1 MFSTVKRKIFLVL
14 FLFVLGTVLTSV
26 TAFNYFVRQRD
37 SLSNINKKT
46 EDMHTLLLQDMHLMH
61 QFFESE
67 TINPDFFESGKS
79 DIIIKHNQVCDQII
93 KVCGE
98 LNLAQQKNHFKI
110 EDSIIN
116 LKHNILVYTG
126 LVDNIIRQILRRGF
140 KDYGVE
146 GKMRNYAH
154 QLEANS
160 ETIGLVNIL
169 QLRRHEKDFIIRQE
183 ESYVNKHAA
192 LVADIENTIEG
203 DKKTDS
209 AKKEKVLQLLVS
221 YNVEFIKLVAIEKRL
236 GLRSYGGQKKAID
249 RKCVTIEASLSV
261 LQQIFSKKVE
271 AAILDM
277 EIIYLFIGVLF
288 ILISLMPA
296 VFISKKVARAVSGAA
311 NNSEPRKNNSNAA
324 EQTFFERS
332 DLKTQDV

>member
-126 LVDNIIRQILRRGF
+126 LVDNIIRQI
-140 KDYGVE
+140 
-146 GKMRNYAH
+146 
-154 QLEANS
+154 
-160 ETIGLVNIL
+160 
-169 QLRRHEKDFIIRQE
+169 
-183 ESYVNKHAA
+183 
-192 LVADIENTIEG
+192 
-203 DKKTDS
+203 
-209 AKKEKVLQLLVS
+209 
-221 YNVEFIKLVAIEKRL
+221 
-236 GLRSYGGQKKAID
+236 
-249 RKCVTIEASLSV
+249 
-261 LQQIFSKKVE
+261 
-271 AAILDM
+271 
-277 EIIYLFIGVLF
+277 
-288 ILISLMPA
+288 
-296 VFISKKVARAVSGAA
+296 
-311 NNSEPRKNNSNAA
+311 
-324 EQTFFERS
+324 
-332 DLKTQDV
+332 